1 MRTMAVL
8 AALAAAAFMA
18 AGCVTRVTARTRSN
32 TDGSTESYVTVLG
45 TGDKASDVASEG
57 LFADGTRETLGAG
70 VANAKASQQST
81 GVDGALA
88 AAGNLFAQ
96 GVQAGMA
103 AYGMRAAPAAGGGA
117 EAFARP
123 AAETREPPVYAPATA
138 PVSAPL
144 SAVSGDGYGFVA
156 VLGNRATCSLCRSL
170 WAGLDAAALSE
181 RLCGAGVIDADAA
194 ANAAEYAKYRPDGQF
209 AYPLVRVFGADGKPA
224 GQFSARGLSADGV
237 AAAAIKLMPGCGQE

>member
-81 GVDGALA
+81 GIDGALA

-103 AYGMRAAPAAGGGA
+103 AYGLRAAPAAG
-117 EAFARP
+117 
-123 AAETREPPVYAPATA
+123 TRDPPVYAPAPATA
-138 PVSAPL
+138 PLSAPL

-156 VLGNRATCSLCRSL
+156 VLGNRATCPLCRSL

-181 RLCGAGVIDADAA
+181 RLCGAGVIDADAT
-194 ANAAEYAKYRPDGQF
+194 ANAAEYAKYRPDGPF

>member
-103 AYGMRAAPAAGGGA
+103 AYGMRAAPAAGGAG
-117 EAFARP
+117 AFA
-123 AAETREPPVYAPATA
+123 PVSA

-181 RLCGAGVIDADAA
+181 RLCGAGVIDADAT
-194 ANAAEYAKYRPDGQF
+194 ANASEYAKYRPDGPF
-209 AYPLVRVFGADGKPA
+209 AYPLVRVFGADGKPV

>member
-18 AGCVTRVTARTRSN
+18 AGCVTRVTARTRTN

-70 VANAKASQQST
+70 VSNAKASQQST

-103 AYGMRAAPAAGGGA
+103 AYGLRAAPA
-117 EAFARP
+117 

-138 PVSAPL
+138 PVSAPRSSV
-144 SAVSGDGYGFVA
+144 SAPRSSVSGDGCGFVV

-194 ANAAEYAKYRPDGQF
+194 ANPAEYARYKPDGPF

>member
-18 AGCVTRVTARTRSN
+18 AGCVTRVTARTRTN

-103 AYGMRAAPAAGGGA
+103 AYGMRAAPAAAGGA
-117 EAFARP
+117 G
-123 AAETREPPVYAPATA
+123 AAGTRDPPVYAPAPATA

-181 RLCGAGVIDADAA
+181 RLCGAGVIDADAT
-194 ANAAEYAKYRPDGQF
+194 ANAAEYARYKPDGPF
-209 AYPLVRVFGADGKPA
+209 AYPLVRVFGADGKPV

>member
-18 AGCVTRVTARTRSN
+18 SGCVTRVTARTRSN

-103 AYGMRAAPAAGGGA
+103 AYGMRAAPAAGGA

-123 AAETREPPVYAPATA
+123 AGETRAP

-156 VLGNRATCSLCRSL
+156 VLGNRATCPLCRSL

-181 RLCGAGVIDADAA
+181 RLCGAGVIDADAT
-194 ANAAEYAKYRPDGQF
+194 ANASEYAKYKPDGPF

-237 AAAAIKLMPGCGQE
+237 AAAALKLMPGCGQE

>member
-8 AALAAAAFMA
+8 AALAAAAFLA

-32 TDGSTESYVTVLG
+32 TDGSTESYVTLLG

-103 AYGMRAAPAAGGGA
+103 AYGMRASSRARLT
-117 EAFARP
+117 AFATWLWWRRHRP
-123 AAETREPPVYAPATA
+123 VIRRERILPRSDVNRD
-138 PVSAPL
+138 S
-144 SAVSGDGYGFVA
+144 VA
-156 VLGNRATCSLCRSL
+156 MSL
-170 WAGLDAAALSE
+170 
-181 RLCGAGVIDADAA
+181 
-194 ANAAEYAKYRPDGQF
+194 
-209 AYPLVRVFGADGKPA
+209 
-224 GQFSARGLSADGV
+224 
-237 AAAAIKLMPGCGQE
+237 

>member
-18 AGCVTRVTARTRSN
+18 AGCVTRVTARTRTN

-103 AYGMRAAPAAGGGA
+103 AYGMRAAPAAGGAG
-117 EAFARP
+117 AFA
-123 AAETREPPVYAPATA
+123 PVSA

-170 WAGLDAAALSE
+170 WAKLDAAALSE
-181 RLCGAGVIDADAA
+181 RLCGAGVIDADAT
-194 ANAAEYAKYRPDGQF
+194 ANASEYAKYKPDGPF
-209 AYPLVRVFGADGKPA
+209 AYPLVRVFGADGKPV

-237 AAAAIKLMPGCGQE
+237 AAAALKLMPGCGQE

>member
-103 AYGMRAAPAAGGGA
+103 AYGMRAAPAAGGAGA
-117 EAFARP
+117 AARP
-123 AAETREPPVYAPATA
+123 AAGTRDPPVYAPAAA

-156 VLGNRATCSLCRSL
+156 VLGNRATCPLCRSL

-181 RLCGAGVIDADAA
+181 RLCGAGVIDADAT
-194 ANAAEYAKYRPDGQF
+194 ANASEYAKYKPDGPF
-209 AYPLVRVFGADGKPA
+209 AYPLVRVFGADGKPV

>member
-103 AYGMRAAPAAGGGA
+103 AYGMRAAPAAGGAG
-117 EAFARP
+117 AFA
-123 AAETREPPVYAPATA
+123 PVSA

-181 RLCGAGVIDADAA
+181 RLCGAGVIDADAT
-194 ANAAEYAKYRPDGQF
+194 ANASEYAKYRPDGPF
-209 AYPLVRVFGADGKPA
+209 AYPLVRVFGADGKPV

-237 AAAAIKLMPGCGQE
+237 AAAALKLMPGCGQE